1 MCVRR
6 QDLPQPLPAPFRNDT
21 LKDIRFM
28 GDCTSI
34 SIQKPTNYELQSITW
49 EQYKSTNT
57 VKFFR
62 ADDPFGGASF
72 ISPAFGGSVSD
83 KEILNQ
89 CGFYEEIEEG
99 DGCLF
104 DRYVLELVCG
114 MTVGSVRSFH
124 ALLTFVRSEFN
135 N

>member
-6 QDLPQPLPAPFRNDT
+6 QDLPKPLPAPFQNDT
-21 LKDIRFM
+21 LKDIRFV

-83 KEILNQ
+83 KEILRQ

-104 DRYVLELVCG
+104 DRYALFAYSYL
-114 MTVGSVRSFH
+114 SNNKQVR
-124 ALLTFVRSEFN
+124 LLIFRKKIHW
-135 N
+135 

>member
-6 QDLPQPLPAPFRNDT
+6 RDLPQPLPAPFRNDT
-21 LKDIRFM
+21 LKDIRFV

-83 KEILNQ
+83 KEILRQ

-104 DRYVLELVCG
+104 DRYALYYLQGHHELQC
-114 MTVGSVRSFH
+114 
-124 ALLTFVRSEFN
+124 LLLL
-135 N
+135 

>member
-1 MCVRR
+1 MNKNLQQVISS
-6 QDLPQPLPAPFRNDT
+6 PSNFTTEVT
-21 LKDIRFM
+21 LFNQ
-28 GDCTSI
+28 G
-34 SIQKPTNYELQSITW
+34 
-49 EQYKSTNT
+49 TNT

-72 ISPAFGGSVSD
+72 ISPAFGGCVSD

-114 MTVGSVRSFH
+114 MTVGSVQSFH